1 MNSLNNAHRSVS
13 ECLKCNVKITFL
25 LLFLF
30 FIVYPSQSYAQSAYA
45 VLNNTVLTFY
55 YDGLKNDRVGEKFIM
70 NTGTSFPEWMDNGG
84 GTGSYNNNN
93 ITKVVFDEQFQYYRP
108 TSCYYWFSG
117 CNKLTEIVGLEY
129 LNTSDVTN
137 MSHMFYY
144 CDYLNSIDVSHFNT
158 AKVTDMAY
166 MFGFCSSVTSL
177 DFSSFNTSNVTDMS
191 YMFCYANRLSLAD
204 LTTFNTD
211 KVTNMGYMFDNSG
224 VSVCLLNNFNVSK
237 VENMSSMFHNCQGLT
252 TVMVDASK
260 WNATQVTS
268 STDMFMDC
276 YQIIG
281 NNGTTYDPNQ
291 KDKAYAHIDGGDYNP
306 GYLTSGDY
314 KILYTLNEGS
324 LPAGKTNPSS
334 FPAPKNTSVLYLEE
348 PVKEGYTFS
357 GWTGTPT
364 TGLGYSPTL
373 NVSIPVGATGNRIYN
388 AHYTINKY
396 KITLPEHFEFVNT
409 NSNVGVF
416 DFNSTVEF
424 KVTDGY
430 KAVGD
435 VKNGSTVLSPENGI
449 YSIKVPANDVTISG
463 TAKKV
468 ISLSVAINDWT
479 YGSTPNTPTV
489 KKDNVE
495 ISLNDV
501 SVKYT
506 DKNNQ
511 EITPSSTTPAGTY
524 NLTVSYPETATE
536 ISASIGTTFTINPY
550 IISATDPK
558 LSITLN
564 PTSFTYD
571 GNKKEPSVTVN
582 YDGKEIPSSEYTV
595 KYKNNINA
603 GTATAEIEDN
613 QGGNYTINGSKDFTI
628 NPYIISATDP
638 KLSITLNPTS
648 FTYDGNKK
656 EPSVTVNYDG
666 KEIPS
671 SEYTVNYKNNI
682 NVGTATA
689 DIFDNDGGNY
699 TVNGSK
705 DFTIN
710 PLVIDPADPK
720 LSITLNPSS
729 FTYDGNKKEPSVTVN
744 YDGKEIP
751 SSEYTVKYK
760 NNINAGTATAEIEDN
775 QGGNYTINGS
785 KDFTINPYIISATD
799 PKLSI
804 TLNPTSFTYDGNKK
818 EPSVTVNYDGVEI
831 PSSEYTVN
839 YKNNINV
846 GTATAEIEDN
856 QGGNYTINGS
866 KDFSITPLVIDP
878 TDPKLS
884 ITLNPNTYTYDGTAK
899 EPDVT
904 VSYDG
909 TEIPSSEYTVN
920 YKNNILVGTATAEI
934 EDNDGGNYTVN
945 GSKDFS
951 IIPLEIDL
959 NDPTIASLLS
969 IVLNPDSYIY
979 DGKAKEPEVT
989 ITFNGVEIPSAE
1001 YTVSY
1006 QDNIN
1011 VGTATAIIAD
1021 NQGGNYT
1028 VNGTAPFT
1036 INPLVVDPTDP
1047 NLSIVLENDTY
1058 KYTGSPIEPKVT
1070 ITYNG
1075 TTIPSSEYTVSYKDN
1090 TNVGTATVII
1100 TDNPNGNFTIS
1111 GTTPFTITP
1120 GPIYI
1125 TTANTDT
1132 DGAILA
1138 DASNKNFCSG
1148 KAVIEFTA
1156 QNGTLDNYS
1165 IEFDG
1170 DKISAQ
1176 NGAISGN
1183 SIEIALPKDLLPGSY
1198 NGFMELTSFDGNS
1211 TGKLPIR
1218 VVVKLPY
1225 YTIVTLYNDVAA
1237 VNQLA
1242 GEFSA
1247 YKWTE
1252 NGKEISGADSRLLQY
1267 RFEKKSVYTAILT
1280 KIDGGS
1286 YETCP
1291 LDLSRVTTS
1300 TNTEV
1305 NVYPNPGNSLS
1316 DVFVEVT
1323 NNYQPDADSHI
1334 YIYHLNGRL
1343 AKEIKTPQEKNTIQL
1358 PTGNYS
1364 GVYIQNGEKVPFKLI
1379 IK

>member
-536 ISASIGTTFTINPY
+536 ISASIGTT
-550 IISATDPK
+550 
-558 LSITLN
+558 
-564 PTSFTYD
+564 
-571 GNKKEPSVTVN
+571 
-582 YDGKEIPSSEYTV
+582 
-595 KYKNNINA
+595 
-603 GTATAEIEDN
+603 
-613 QGGNYTINGSKDFTI
+613 
-628 NPYIISATDP
+628 
-638 KLSITLNPTS
+638 
-648 FTYDGNKK
+648 
-656 EPSVTVNYDG
+656 
-666 KEIPS
+666 
-671 SEYTVNYKNNI
+671 
-682 NVGTATA
+682 
-689 DIFDNDGGNY
+689 
-699 TVNGSK
+699 
-705 DFTIN
+705 
-710 PLVIDPADPK
+710 
-720 LSITLNPSS
+720 
-729 FTYDGNKKEPSVTVN
+729 
-744 YDGKEIP
+744 
-751 SSEYTVKYK
+751 
-760 NNINAGTATAEIEDN
+760 
-775 QGGNYTINGS
+775 
-785 KDFTINPYIISATD
+785 FTINPYIISATD